1 MLSKQAFSFI
11 PLSFI
16 GASSMLASIT
26 PIAENTVSKIGNT
39 LSLEP
44 VLPLH

>member
-1 MLSKQAFSFI
+1 MLSKQAFNFI
-11 PLSFI
+11 PLSFM
-16 GASSMLASIT
+16 GASSIFAKTT
-26 PIAENTVSKIGNT
+26 PIAENTVSNIGNT